1 MKMEYLLHTTLSNT
15 PPEVP
20 STPVKHVKPPVPVV
34 YYGRGSGAVEYKVIP
49 CSAGEAAQ
57 LETELNTL
65 GKDGWRLV
73 GILPPGSQA
82 LLLFM
87 RST

>member
-1 MKMEYLLHTTLSNT
+1 MEYLLHTKFPNN

-20 STPVKHVKPPVPVV
+20 VNPGRHVKPAVPVV
-34 YYGRGSGAVEYKVIP
+34 YYGRGSGAVEYRVIP
-49 CSAGEAAQ
+49 CPSEDAAQ

-73 GILPPGSQA
+73 GNLPPESQA